1 MATKNLTAAFVKTA
15 TCPAGKSK
23 ETFFDTECKGL
34 ALEVTK
40 LEKKSYYFRYKD
52 ERNITRYPKLCDAN
66 DITLAQVRELVN
78 KYRGMLALGQDPF
91 AAKAE
96 LKQVPTIAAFIA
108 DSYLPFV
115 TVNKRSWKTDESLL
129 RNHVLPRFGSL
140 YMDEFTPQHL
150 MKFISE
156 HSKTHAN
163 GSVNRVIIIMRY
175 MFNLAL
181 RWEVA
186 RIKANPTNKIPLLE
200 EHNAKERFLSA
211 DETALLITEIN
222 KSVNPM
228 LKYIIPTLLM
238 TGCRRNEVTKIKWDD
253 VDIEKHKLRLPPL
266 DNKGKKVRYVPLSEG
281 VIKILKAV
289 PRLDDCE
296 YVFPNPKT
304 KKPYVSFF
312 CSWNT
317 ARKAAG
323 LADVRVHD
331 LRHSFASF
339 LVNAGCPIYEVK
351 ELLGHTQIKTTQ
363 RYAHLS
369 QDTLLKATNKVS
381 AIMAAVNDS
390 SSELMAA

>member
-1 MATKNLTAAFVKTA
+1 MLAGSKNSPETDCLANQNDI
-15 TCPAGKSK
+15 KSSLSD
-23 ETFFDTECKGL
+23 FFTSTL
-34 ALEVTK
+34 VLEVTNSG
-40 LEKKSYYFRYKD
+40 KKSYYFRYVDARGK
-52 ERNITRYPKLCDAN
+52 TRQPKICDTN
-66 DITLAQVRELVN
+66 DITLTQVQEIVN
-78 KYRGMLALGQDPF
+78 GYRNQLALGNDPF
-91 AAKAE
+91 AAKE
-96 LKQVPTIAAFIA
+96 EFKQVPTIADFVANQYMPFIK
-108 DSYLPFV
+108 
-115 TVNKRSWKTDESLL
+115 VNKRSWQTDECLL
-129 RNHVLPRFGSL
+129 RNHVLPAFGNL

-163 GSVNRVIIIMRY
+163 GSVNRVVIILRY
-175 MFNLAL
+175 IFNLAL
-181 RWEVA
+181 RWDVSGL
-186 RIKANPTNKIPLLE
+186 KKNPTDKVPLLE
-200 EHNAKERFLSA
+200 EHNAKERFLTA
-211 DETALLITEIN
+211 DETGLLITEIN

-238 TGCRRNEVTKIKWDD
+238 TGCRKNEVTKIKWNDI
-253 VDIEKHKLRLPPL
+253 DIEKRQLRLAPL

-281 VIKILKAV
+281 VINILQTL
-289 PRLDDCE
+289 PRFEGCD

-304 KKPYVSFF
+304 KKPYVSFY

-323 LADVRVHD
+323 LADVRIHD

-369 QDTLLKATNKVS
+369 QDTLLKATDKVS
-381 AIMAAVNDS
+381 AIMAAVNDAS
-390 SSELMAA
+390 KMAA